1 MVYGLISLPLHK
13 ALTLPQ
19 ALFALAL
26 FAAFMLICS
35 MAKDRVV
42 DWWRERSS
50 GPTPATAA

>member
-19 ALFALAL
+19 ALIALAL

-42 DWWRERSS
+42 EWWRERGS
-50 GPTPATAA
+50 GPTPATAT